1 MKDVQKDE
9 NYVQTDG
16 SEKKGTAAYE
26 AEMITDYSVWLPVAA
41 AAEH

>member
-1 MKDVQKDE
+1 LKDVTE
-9 NYVQTDG
+9 RRNYVQTDG